1 MRWRESTHS
10 SAGGRVS
17 HIELSMH
24 VAVLHDR
31 LTHGSLK
38 ISGQS
43 VQRKRGQ

>member
-1 MRWRESTHS
+1 MRWRERTHS

-31 LTHGSLK
+31 LTHDSMM

-43 VQRKRGQ
+43 VQRKRPQ